1 MYIRIN
7 NIYIYIMAYSH
18 YKYALNNTQV
28 KDGGPVVAWI
38 FENASYIVVE
48 EKNASAFSAE
58 FT

>member
-1 MYIRIN
+1 
-7 NIYIYIMAYSH
+7 MAYSH

-48 EKNASAFSAE
+48 EKNNSAFSAE
-58 FT
+58 FTWFNL